1 MELVQASR
9 VALEQLVTMGD
20 NGDAHGPLR
29 EPYLDEDAIIA
40 KT

>member
-9 VALEQLVTMGD
+9 EALEQLVTMGD
-20 NGDAHGPLR
+20 NGDAQGPIR
-29 EPYLDEDAIIA
+29 GPYLDEEPFIA